1 MQSHLGC
8 ESYTRDKKKVP
19 SKLLRKCLFSLWSRG
34 IRNTSLFATWVNHP
48 AQDDHIS
55 GQDSEKEQQPTIL
68 RIYTA
73 AAYTIFWWLKTASAE
88 RMMQDLT
95 KTVCLLFSVKNS
107 RLNCLVMTSVFTEP
121 STCTSRLR
129 LHACGTVFFLLFFF
143 LKAFSVCNVRNSSVI
158 LMIEEA
164 NRTFLVPTCCS
175 ARLPIKGARWERR
188 AGSWCNLHAFL
199 IIIIIII
206 RFPNTEWA
214 EWNFNS

>member
-1 MQSHLGC
+1 MWILHQ
-8 ESYTRDKKKVP
+8 RQKKVP

-129 LHACGTVFFLLFFF
+129 LHARGTVFFLLFFF
-143 LKAFSVCNVRNSSVI
+143 FKGIF
-158 LMIEEA
+158 
-164 NRTFLVPTCCS
+164 
-175 ARLPIKGARWERR
+175 RLQCEKLICHFDDWGSESHIPGAYVLLSPSTNQ
-188 AGSWCNLHAFL
+188 GCKMGTQS
-199 IIIIIII
+199 
-206 RFPNTEWA
+206 RFMMQPACISN
-214 EWNFNS
+214 NHHHHHQIP